1 MAVLESE
8 ESATI
13 EPPLVEFKKAMGL
26 LAISDRALRRE
37 LASGNI
43 AAKFRGRK
51 VLFEPSSCADTP
63 PICRAG
69 NRRSE
74 RNDRPR
80 QDSRPRRR

>member
-1 MAVLESE
+1 MTVLESE
-8 ESATI
+8 KSATI

-51 VLFEPSSCADTP
+51 VLFEPSELRRYAADLP
-63 PICRAG
+63 SWEP
-69 NRRSE
+69 SK
-74 RNDRPR
+74 
-80 QDSRPRRR
+80 